1 MDPEALER
9 KRLQE
14 AEAWRL
20 EQLRAGTSS
29 EDNANFQ
36 VPMENTQDWLPC
48 NACCRGIL
56 AKQVPCDPSCMQR
69 HTFQ

>member
-1 MDPEALER
+1 MQETQEKVECGMDPEALER

-14 AEAWRL
+14 AEAWRV

-36 VPMENTQDWLPC
+36 VHLLCLLPSQSR
-48 NACCRGIL
+48 A
-56 AKQVPCDPSCMQR
+56 
-69 HTFQ
+69 